1 MKFIK
6 LTECYKEPKDIYIN
20 VEMIGAIHQASDRKN
35 CTCLKHLS
43 HNNGGWYIKE
53 TAEEI
58 LKLIEKAKAL

>member
-6 LTECYKEPKDIYIN
+6 LTEFTGNNNEVIVN
-20 VEMIGAIHQASDRKN
+20 VEMIQAMYVEGKR
-35 CTCLKHLS
+35 TRLMHPS

-53 TAEEI
+53 TPEEI